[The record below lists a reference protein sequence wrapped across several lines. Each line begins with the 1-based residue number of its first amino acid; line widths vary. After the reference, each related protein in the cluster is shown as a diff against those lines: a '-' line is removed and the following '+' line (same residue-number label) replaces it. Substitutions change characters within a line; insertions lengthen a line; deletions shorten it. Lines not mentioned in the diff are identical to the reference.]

1 MVKDKQKIIE
11 ISPFDEEI
19 LKQVEKYDI
28 KNNTS
33 YLTTIK
39 NMVGSYDK
47 KTYNVMRMTL
57 PVTYSVFAYL
67 NNDKIS
73 NLCLTYAQ
81 NDLKNFIMYL
91 DNNNINIYNDL
102 VEYAFKKEAMSE
114 VIALV
119 DRNDEKIINE
129 LLDDK
134 FIPLFDNNSEE
145 ELVPLV
151 KDREFEEEYKNVR

>member
-11 ISPFDEEI
+11 ISPFDEEM
-19 LKQVEKYDI
+19 LKQVKKYDI
-28 KNNTS
+28 KNNTR

-47 KTYNVMRMTL
+47 KIYDVMKMTL
-57 PVTYSVFAYL
+57 PVTYSVFAYF

-73 NLCLTYAQ
+73 NLCLTYTQ
-81 NDLKNFIMYL
+81 KDLKNFIMYL
-91 DNNNINIYNDL
+91 DNSNIAIYDDL
-102 VEYAFKKEAMSE
+102 TEYAFKKGAMSE

-119 DRNDEKIINE
+119 DRNDKKTINE

-145 ELVPLV
+145 DLVPLV
-151 KDREFEEEYKNVR
+151 KDREFEKEYKNVR

>member
-11 ISPFDEEI
+11 INPFDKVM
-19 LKQVEKYDI
+19 LKRVEKYDE

-33 YLTTIK
+33 YLTAIK

-57 PVTYSVFAYL
+57 PVTYSVFAYS

-91 DNNNINIYNDL
+91 DDNNMDIYNDL
-102 VEYAFKKEAMSE
+102 VEYAFKKEAMGE

-119 DRNDEKIINE
+119 DINNKNIINE

-134 FIPLFDNNSEE
+134 FIPLFDDNSEE